1 MEVEWIAST
10 EALAAVIAAVG
21 DGPLA
26 MDLEADSFHHFRE
39 KVCLVQLA
47 FAGARRAGGPAGRRV
62 ARAAAPAPGGE
73 ARAQGPAR
81 GGLRPPPPG
90 ARPRPR
96 PWRAS
101 STRCSPRA
109 SRASARSAWRRCST
123 STWASRWT
131 SRTSGRTGPGAR
143 SRRPW
148 PTTPWPTRATSRP
161 AGGAAGGGPRDAGE
175 NGLGGRGVPPSGG
188 RPLVGGSRSGALEA
202 HQGRLR
208 TRPARPC
215 RAAPGG
221 GRARGDGARGGPAA
235 VPRAAGRDRGGA
247 GAAAARRAPGAPGGP
262 GIPRPFLSQDRAR
275 ALLGAI
281 AHALAL
287 PEDALPEVRRGER
300 VRVSPAFEQGVQR
313 LREARDR
320 VAAALDLDP
329 SLVAPR
335 GTLEA
340 VAARE
345 LAGEPAESVPELRA
359 WQAEVLLPAWR
370 RP

>member
-47 FAGARRAGGPAGRRV
+47 FAGRDVLVDPLAGVSLEPLRPLLAARSARKVLHGADYDLRLLGRDHGLTVAGLFDTMLAARLTGERAFGLAALLDKHLGVVLDKSHQRADWSKRPLPAAMADYAVADTRHLAALAERLAARLAALGRTAWAEEEFRRLEGV
-62 ARAAAPAPGGE
+62 RWSEAPDPEPWRRIKGASALDPRGLAVLRQVAAVREEAARAADLPLFRVLRDETAVELARRRPGGRQE
-73 ARAQGPAR
+73 LQ
-81 GGLRPPPPG
+81 
-90 ARPRPR
+90 
-96 PWRAS
+96 
-101 STRCSPRA
+101 
-109 SRASARSAWRRCST
+109 
-123 STWASRWT
+123 
-131 SRTSGRTGPGAR
+131 
-143 SRRPW
+143 
-148 PTTPWPTRATSRP
+148 
-161 AGGAAGGGPRDAGE
+161 E
-175 NGLGGRGVPPSGG
+175 V
-188 RPLVGGSRSGALEA
+188 
-202 HQGRLR
+202 
-208 TRPARPC
+208 
-215 RAAPGG
+215 
-221 GRARGDGARGGPAA
+221 
-235 VPRAAGRDRGGA
+235 
-247 GAAAARRAPGAPGGP
+247 P

-281 AHALAL
+281 AHAAAL

-320 VAAALDLDP
+320 VAVALDLDP
-329 SLVAPR
+329 SLVASR

-345 LAGEPAESVPELRA
+345 LAGEPVESAPELRA